1 MIDTKELCRGDRRVL
16 ARAITLLESKRRDD
30 QDRASELVQRLLPH
44 SGNSIRIGLT
54 GVPGAGK
61 SSLIEV
67 LGNHVIEKG
76 HRIAVLAVD
85 SSSSISGGSILGD
98 KTRMETLATN
108 PNAFIRPTP
117 AGSTLGGVARH
128 TRESIVLCEA
138 AGFDVIIVETVGV
151 GQSETLVSE
160 MTDMFL
166 LLLIPGGGDELQ
178 GIKRGIMEIADM
190 VVVNKADGDLVS
202 HAHRTAADARQ
213 ALHLMKPR
221 HSNWQVPVLTA
232 SAREQVNVKEIWN
245 KIEKYRRV
253 FRESGE
259 LDLQRNHQALNWL
272 WMEASELLLMAL
284 KENREAREWIDQVE
298 AQVRNGQ
305 VPPSGAARRL
315 VSAFLESKG
324 RDG

>member
-1 MIDTKELCRGDRRVL
+1 MRIDIQALRNGDRRVL
-16 ARAITLLESKRRDD
+16 ARAITLLESKRQDD
-30 QDRASELVQRLLPH
+30 QDQASELVQQLLPH
-44 SGNSIRIGLT
+44 SGRSIRVGLT

-67 LGNHVIEKG
+67 LGNHVIDQG

-98 KTRMETLATN
+98 KTRMQTLATSQ
-108 PNAFIRPTP
+108 NAFIRPTP
-117 AGSTLGGVARH
+117 AGSALGGVARH

-190 VVVNKADGDLVS
+190 VVVNKADGDMVS
-202 HAHRTAADARQ
+202 HAQRAAADVQQ
-213 ALHLMKPR
+213 ALRLMKPR
-221 HSNWQVPVLTA
+221 HSRWQVPVLTA
-232 SAREQVNVKEIWN
+232 SARDRVNVKEIWERV
-245 KIEKYRRV
+245 EKYWRL

-259 LDLQRNHQALNWL
+259 LSLQRNHQALNWL
-272 WMEASELLLMAL
+272 WIEARELLLATL
-284 KENREAREWIDQVE
+284 KENRSARERIDQVE
-298 AQVRNGQ
+298 ARVKNGEI
-305 VPPSGAARRL
+305 PPSRGARIL
-315 VSAFLESKG
+315 VSAFLG
-324 RDG
+324 HQGV

>member
-1 MIDTKELCRGDRRVL
+1 MIDIKELCRGDRRVL

-30 QDRASELVQRLLPH
+30 QDRASELVQHLLPH

-202 HAHRTAADARQ
+202 HAYRTAADARQ

-245 KIEKYRRV
+245 
-253 FRESGE
+253 
-259 LDLQRNHQALNWL
+259 RN
-272 WMEASELLLMAL
+272 
-284 KENREAREWIDQVE
+284 
-298 AQVRNGQ
+298 
-305 VPPSGAARRL
+305 
-315 VSAFLESKG
+315 
-324 RDG
+324 